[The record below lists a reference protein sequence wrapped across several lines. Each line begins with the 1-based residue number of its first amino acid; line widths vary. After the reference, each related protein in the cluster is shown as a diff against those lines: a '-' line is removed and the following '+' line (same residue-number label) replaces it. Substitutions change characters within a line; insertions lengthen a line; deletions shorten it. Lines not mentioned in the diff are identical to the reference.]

1 MCSLLSNSE
10 KRGSDKALYQEVGL
24 PMCEAFEAY
33 DKVSNSEEP
42 AEDMLEVHLC
52 HLCEFA
58 GTL

>member
-1 MCSLLSNSE
+1 
-10 KRGSDKALYQEVGL
+10 
-24 PMCEAFEAY
+24 MCEAFEAY